1 MPEKRV
7 RSLMYKAILVDDEY
21 LTRDAISK
29 NTPWSEAGF
38 ILAGTAENGKAA
50 ITLIEETK
58 PDLILTD
65 ICMPVLD
72 GIGLAAY
79 VHEHHPEIMV
89 VIISGYD
96 DFDYAKQAMSVGVS
110 DYFLKPITSMEL
122 VEELKKIQKKLDASA
137 RKREQLEKIQ
147 QEFQKN
153 MPILRN
159 HFLNRLLEG
168 NYLSNDIASRMEY
181 FGLALT
187 GEVQAVTMI
196 ELEDTAAF
204 LKRYPEMTQ
213 ELLEFSVANISEEI
227 VRENPH
233 VIFWQNTENRSIC
246 IFSEDNE
253 EALQKEVE
261 KVGGSIVEALQ
272 HFMKIKV
279 CILVGQT
286 VSGPEKWAASYAGAL
301 RARENRFLLEEH
313 VFVYEKD
320 FLGRKGNGYLRT
332 SFWVD
337 QLVLSIKLNKLA
349 ELEEA
354 VSLMFRE
361 FRDSGCERKKLLLHI
376 QNIVL
381 TILIN
386 LEDNE
391 VDIGKETQEAD
402 FINHLSEFGHLADV
416 EVRFLEFCNRL
427 SADIAGKREN
437 ANQKQAV
444 LALDYMEKNYSN
456 VNLSLGSVCS
466 YLCVSTS
473 YFSTIFKNATG
484 ETFVEALTRIRMEK
498 AKGMLETSNMKSYE
512 VALAT
517 GYNDPHYFS
526 SIFKK
531 HTGMTPTEYAKQLRN

>member
-1 MPEKRV
+1 
-7 RSLMYKAILVDDEY
+7 MYKAILVDDEY
-21 LTRDAISK
+21 LTRNAISK
-29 NTPWSEAGF
+29 NTPWEEAGF
-38 ILAGTAENGKAA
+38 SLVGTAENGKAA
-50 ITLIEETK
+50 ITLIEETT
-58 PDLILTD
+58 PDLVLTD

-72 GIGLAAY
+72 GIGLASY

-137 RKREQLEKIQ
+137 KKREQLEKIQ
-147 QEFQKN
+147 QEFRKN

-168 NYLSNDIASRMEY
+168 NYPSNDIAPRMAY
-181 FGLALT
+181 FGLELT
-187 GEVQAVTMI
+187 GELQAVTMI

-227 VRENPH
+227 VRENSH

-246 IFSEDNE
+246 IFSEESE
-253 EALQKEVE
+253 EALQKEIE

-272 HFMKIKV
+272 RFMKIKV

-320 FLGRKGNGYLRT
+320 FLGRKENGYLRT
-332 SFWVD
+332 FFWVD

-349 ELEEA
+349 ELKET

-391 VDIGKETQEAD
+391 VDISKETQEAD

-427 SADIAGKREN
+427 SADIAGKRES

-466 YLCVSTS
+466 YLSVSTS

-498 AKGMLETSNMKSYE
+498 ARGMLETSNMKSYE
-512 VALAT
+512 VALAA

>member
-1 MPEKRV
+1 
-7 RSLMYKAILVDDEY
+7 MYKVILVDDEY

-29 NTPWSEAGF
+29 NTPWEEVGF
-38 ILAGTAENGKAA
+38 TLAGAAENGKAA

-58 PDLILTD
+58 PDLVLTD

-96 DFDYAKQAMSVGVS
+96 DFDYAKQAMSYEVA
-110 DYFLKPITSMEL
+110 DYILKPITSMEL
-122 VEELKKIQKKLDASA
+122 VEELKKIRKKLDISVK
-137 RKREQLEKIQ
+137 KRRQLERIQ
-147 QEFQKN
+147 QEYQKN

-159 HFLNRLLEG
+159 HFLTRLLDG
-168 NYLSNDIASRMEY
+168 NYPQNDIASRMEY
-181 FGLALT
+181 FGLTL
-187 GEVQAVTMI
+187 GGSFQAVTMI
-196 ELEDTAAF
+196 ELEDASDF
-204 LKRYPEMTQ
+204 LKLYPETTQ
-213 ELLEFSVANISEEI
+213 ELLEFSVANISEEL
-227 VRENPH
+227 VRENSH
-233 VIFWQNTENRSIC
+233 VIFLQNTENRSIC
-246 IFSEDNE
+246 IFSKESE
-253 EALQKEVE
+253 TALQKEIE
-261 KVGGSIVEALQ
+261 KVCSSIVEAMS

-279 CILVGQT
+279 CILVGET
-286 VSGPEKWAASYAGAL
+286 VSGPENWAASYAGAL
-301 RARENRFLLEEH
+301 RARENRFLLEDR

-320 FLGRKGNGYLRT
+320 FSGRQENGYLRT
-332 SFWVD
+332 NFWVD
-337 QLVLSIKLNKLA
+337 QLVLAIKLNKLS
-349 ELEEA
+349 ELGEI
-354 VSLMFRE
+354 VPRMFQE

-376 QNIVL
+376 QNIIL

-391 VDIGKETQEAD
+391 VDISRKTEEAD
-402 FINHLSEFGHLADV
+402 FINHLSEYGHLADV
-416 EVRFLEFCNRL
+416 EVRFLEFCNKL
-427 SADIAGKREN
+427 AADIAGKRESS
-437 ANQKQAV
+437 NQKQAV

-498 AKGMLETSNMKSYE
+498 ARGLLETSNMKSYE
-512 VALAT
+512 VALAV

>member
-1 MPEKRV
+1 
-7 RSLMYKAILVDDEY
+7 MYKAILVDDEF

-29 NTPWSEAGF
+29 NTPWEEAGF
-38 ILAGTAENGKAA
+38 ALVGTAENGKAA
-50 ITLIEETK
+50 IALIEETK

-79 VHEHHPEIMV
+79 VHEHHPEMMV

-96 DFDYAKQAMSVGVS
+96 DFDYAKQAMSAGVS
-110 DYFLKPITSMEL
+110 DYILKPITSMEL
-122 VEELKKIQKKLDASA
+122 VEELEKIGKKLEVS
-137 RKREQLEKIQ
+137 RQKRGQLEKIQ

-159 HFLNRLLEG
+159 HFLGRLLEG
-168 NYLSNDIASRMEY
+168 SFPPGEIASRMEY
-181 FGLALT
+181 FGLST
-187 GEVQAVTMI
+187 EGTFQAVTMI
-196 ELEDTAAF
+196 ELEDASAF
-204 LKRYPEMTQ
+204 LKIYPEATV
-213 ELLEFSVANISEEI
+213 ELLEFSVANISEELI
-227 VRENPH
+227 QGNPR
-233 VIFWQNTENRSIC
+233 VTFFQNTENRSVC
-246 IFSEDNE
+246 IFTGDSE
-253 EALQKEVE
+253 EALQEEIE
-261 KVGGSIVEALQ
+261 KVCGEIVDAMW

-286 VSGPEKWAASYAGAL
+286 VSGPERWAASYAGAL
-301 RARENRFLLEEH
+301 RARENRFLLEER

-320 FLGRKGNGYLRT
+320 FSGRQENGYLRT

-337 QLVLSIKLNKLA
+337 KLVLSIKLNQLS
-349 ELEEA
+349 ELKETTA
-354 VSLMFRE
+354 LMFQE
-361 FRDSGCERKKLLLHI
+361 FKDSGCDRKKLLLHI

-391 VDIGKETQEAD
+391 VDIGRETEEAD
-402 FINHLSEFGHLADV
+402 FINHLSEYRHIADV
-416 EVRFLEFCNRL
+416 EACFLEFCNKL
-427 SADIAGKREN
+427 SADIAGKRESS
-437 ANQKQAV
+437 NQKQAV

-473 YFSTIFKNATG
+473 YFSTIFKSATG

-498 AKGMLETSNMKSYE
+498 ARGLLETSNMKSYE
-512 VALAT
+512 VALAV

>member
-1 MPEKRV
+1 
-7 RSLMYKAILVDDEY
+7 MYKAVFVDDEY
-21 LTRDAISK
+21 LTRDAISR
-29 NTPWSEAGF
+29 NTPWEEVDF
-38 ILAGTAENGKAA
+38 VLVGTAENGRAA
-50 ITLIEETK
+50 IALIEEVK

-96 DFDYAKQAMSVGVS
+96 DFDYAKQAMRYEVA
-110 DYFLKPITSMEL
+110 DYILKPITSVEL
-122 VEELKKIQKKLDASA
+122 VEELGKIRKKLDAA
-137 RKREQLEKIQ
+137 AEKRGQLEKIQ
-147 QEFQKN
+147 QEYRKN

-159 HFLNRLLEG
+159 HFLSRLLEG
-168 NYLSNDIASRMEY
+168 NYPPGDILPRLEY
-181 FGLALT
+181 FGLQTA
-187 GEVQAVTMI
+187 GRFQAAAMI
-196 ELEDTAAF
+196 ELEDASAF
-204 LKRYPEMTQ
+204 LELYPDSTQ
-213 ELLEFSVANISEEI
+213 ELLEFSVANISEEL

-233 VIFWQNTENRSIC
+233 VIFLQNTENRSIC
-246 IFSEDNE
+246 IFSEDS
-253 EALQKEVE
+253 EASLQREIE
-261 KVGGSIVEALQ
+261 KTGNSIVDAMG
-272 HFMKIKV
+272 HFMKMKV

-286 VSGPEKWAASYAGAL
+286 VTGPENWAASYAGTL
-301 RARENRFLLEEH
+301 RARENRFLLEER

-320 FLGRKGNGYLRT
+320 FSGREGNGFLRT

-337 QLVLSIKLNKLA
+337 KLVLSIKLNRLA
-349 ELEEA
+349 ELREDT
-354 VSLMFRE
+354 SLMFRE
-361 FRDSGCERKKLLLHI
+361 FRESGCDRKKLLLHI
-376 QNIVL
+376 QNMVL

-391 VDIGKETQEAD
+391 VDIGREAEEAD
-402 FINHLSEFGHLADV
+402 FINHLSEYRHLADV
-416 EVRFLEFCNRL
+416 EVCFLEFCNKL
-427 SADIAGKREN
+427 SSDIAGKRESV
-437 ANQKQAV
+437 NQKQAV

-466 YLCVSTS
+466 HLCVSTS

-498 AKGMLETSNMKSYE
+498 AKGLLEASNMKSYE
-512 VALAT
+512 VALAV

-531 HTGMTPTEYAKQLRN
+531 HTGMTPTEYAKQLRK